1 MTADTSAAG
10 ARWTREHRK
19 KELRTMGSNLKR
31 RAMGLLAL
39 ALVGGAMVA
48 VPATAAA
55 KDGDVI
61 RTGACT
67 NRSDWKL
74 KLSPEDGRIEVEF
87 EVDTPKVGQTW
98 NVRIKKNGN
107 VIWQGTRTTTS
118 PSGSFEVRKVTGNP
132 AGSDFFVGRA
142 KNPKTGEICRGT
154 ATF

>member
-1 MTADTSAAG
+1 
-10 ARWTREHRK
+10 
-19 KELRTMGSNLKR
+19 MGNLKR
-31 RAMGLLAL
+31 RAIGLLAL
-39 ALVGGAMVA
+39 ALVGGAMIA

-61 RTGACT
+61 RTGSCT
-67 NRSDWKL
+67 NNSDWKL

-87 EVDTPKVGQTW
+87 EVDTPKAGQTW

-107 VIWQGTRTTTS
+107 VIWKGTRTTNVA
-118 PSGSFEVRKVTGNP
+118 SGSFSVRKVTGNP

-154 ATF
+154 GTF

>member
-1 MTADTSAAG
+1 MDSDRPGRVRRLLLLLAVAAVVVALPAG
-10 ARWTREHRK
+10 A
-19 KELRTMGSNLKR
+19 
-31 RAMGLLAL
+31 
-39 ALVGGAMVA
+39 V
-48 VPATAAA
+48 A

-67 NRSDWKL
+67 NNSDWKL

-87 EVDTPKVGQTW
+87 QVDTPKIGQTW

-107 VIWQGTRTTTS
+107 VIWSGTRTTTS
-118 PSGSFEVRKVTGNP
+118 PSGSFTVRRVTGDP

-142 KNPKTGEICRGT
+142 VNQKTGEICRGT